1 MARQRVGGRLSCCK
15 GDPAE
20 SGGEAFLPGGIAEN
34 IRRTVRASGRAIARK
49 AFSAGR
55 SAIARSASFI
65 GSGQDSSTGGTSAAE
80 KGEICMTL
88 KGSYVALIT
97 PFHQDGSVN
106 FEKLEEL
113 IEMQI
118 RGGTDGIVV
127 LGTTGE
133 SSTMSH
139 EEDEDVVRCALS
151 AISGRCALIAGSG
164 SNSTETALMKS
175 KAYDKLG
182 VDALLLITPY
192 YNKANQTGM
201 VRHFTM
207 VADQVDSPVIVYNV
221 PGRTGCALSVKSVEA
236 LSRHPGIIGIKEASG
251 DMSFMMNIAHLASKD
266 FAIVSGNDDIT
277 LPIMAAGGTGVIS
290 VLANVCPEVTYRMTH
305 AFLEGDIL
313 TARELQ
319 LRYLDLIHAL
329 FMEVNPIPVK
339 EAMNLMGLNVGPLR
353 MPLCEMEP
361 DHRQALSAVLHRYGL
376 AKE

>member
-1 MARQRVGGRLSCCK
+1 
-15 GDPAE
+15 
-20 SGGEAFLPGGIAEN
+20 
-34 IRRTVRASGRAIARK
+34 
-49 AFSAGR
+49 
-55 SAIARSASFI
+55 
-65 GSGQDSSTGGTSAAE
+65 
-80 KGEICMTL
+80 MTL

-97 PFHQDGSVN
+97 PFHADGSVN

-118 RGGTDGIVV
+118 AGGTDGIVV

-139 EEDEDVVRCALS
+139 EEDEDVVRCALG

-207 VADQVDSPVIVYNV
+207 VADQVNAPVIVYNV

-236 LSRHPGIIGIKEASG
+236 LAKHPGIIGIKEASG
-251 DMSFMMNIAHLASKD
+251 DMSYMMNIAHLASKD

-290 VLANVCPEVTYRMTH
+290 VLANVCPEATYRMTH
-305 AFLEGDIL
+305 AFLDGDIK

-319 LRYLDLIHAL
+319 LKYLELIHAL

-339 EAMNLMGLNVGPLR
+339 EAMNLMGLDVGPLR

-361 DHRQALSAVLHRYGL
+361 EHKQALAAVLKKYGL
-376 AKE
+376 TQG